1 MHKESAPVKE
11 GEYAVILSPQ
21 YYWVKKTALPVKR
34 VGDARKLAASVFE
47 GSLPAGEY
55 SYEVARSEDGEFILI
70 AYDRAAISEALAEK
84 FTDAAKV
91 RSVHFAQDA
100 CAALQEC
107 CTVDEKSS
115 LVNLNGLL
123 MQIPRNCTDPKLDIE
138 TFLKDLNPTARKVKL
153 GSLDMEVIDRRTVV
167 ALGVVFALFLSA
179 LGIEYVDYKAASSD
193 LEKARAALIRKY
205 DLPPTTMQLASI
217 RSRLFKTYKEQ
228 KKMRD
233 ALYDISK
240 LPLQKSEYIKTLAFD
255 DKSGTLEIALHDPA
269 REAAIKAALS
279 KKHKILQSRI
289 NDNILQLKIAV

>member
-11 GEYAVILSPQ
+11 GECAVILSPQ
-21 YYWVKKTALPVKR
+21 YYWVKKRALPVKR

-100 CAALQEC
+100 CAVLQEC

-138 TFLKDLNPTARKVKL
+138 TFLKDFRPTARKVKL
-153 GSLDMEVIDRRTVV
+153 GSLDMEVIDRRTVA
-167 ALGVVFALFLSA
+167 ALGVVFVLFLSA
-179 LGIEYVDYKAASSD
+179 LGTEYIDYKAASSD

-240 LPLQKSEYIKTLAFD
+240 LPLQESEYIKTLAFD